1 MIFGSCSIKNQFTF
15 LSCLACI
22 SFLSVGL
29 FYHLITR
36 KENVLIRRYYGF
48 SREFRFNID
57 DIEPNR
63 SVPDWN
69 PTVPDWNPTVP
80 DWNPTV
86 PDCVFSVAVWTEN
99 ICPKTFENLEW
110 LPKFPNFPDERYCT
124 TNFSSFVRTGVYHT
138 TVIKRILVLFSSLEP
153 GLYQFRARSSLS
165 LKIYLHTSHRSPSRN
180 LVLVS
185 SGTNFFTVFSKY
197 SFLNKNSY
205 LEIFTYYTPGDSFL
219 ALDWLV
225 PGSTR
230 FVSIFSRDLLPVHV
244 TPYQNPPREVLPPD
258 RSTLVSFITR
268 SHVTKGFHVCGSYD
282 IQKWSDSPASRN
294 IFVYTESSPFDKF
307 IHDIL
312 KLIMASLQNVAPR

>member
-48 SREFRFNID
+48 SREFRFNTLDSYQASSQI
-57 DIEPNR
+57 
-63 SVPDWN
+63 SS
-69 PTVPDWNPTVP
+69 TVPE
-80 DWNPTV
+80 
-86 PDCVFSVAVWTEN
+86 CVFSVAVWTEN

-124 TNFSSFVRTGVYHT
+124 TNLSSFVRTGVYHT

-165 LKIYLHTSHRSPSRN
+165 LKIYLHTSHRSSGRN

-185 SGTNFFTVFSKY
+185 SGSTNSFTVFSKY

-205 LEIFTYYTPGDSFL
+205 LEIFTYCTPGDSFL

-230 FVSIFSRDLLPVHV
+230 FVSIFSRDLVPVHV

-258 RSTLVSFITR
+258 RSTLVGFITR
-268 SHVTKGFHVCGSYD
+268 SHVMKGFHVCGSYD
-282 IQKWSDSPASRN
+282 IKKWSDSPTSRN